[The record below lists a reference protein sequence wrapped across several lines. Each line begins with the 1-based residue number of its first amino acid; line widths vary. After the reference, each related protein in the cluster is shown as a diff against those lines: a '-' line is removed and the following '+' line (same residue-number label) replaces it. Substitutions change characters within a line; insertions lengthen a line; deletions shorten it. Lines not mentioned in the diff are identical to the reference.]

1 MVTPRRVTLTLT
13 VILTAMA
20 LSGAV
25 ARPSSSPV
33 RAHPSSTQTDLCRT
47 FETADLRLPTW
58 SSTSR
63 LPLEQ
68 SSDRSDRVLGQNS
81 SSWPLC
87 AGAGEA
93 GASRATVE
101 YGGPLGL
108 HLGEIWSKAFRV
120 VNVEPNISCDLLI
133 MAMAASVF
141 ACFCLLGR
149 TFLKGLALR
158 LHAFLFKPA
167 RWSDMPPLTELCA
180 STFIRLIVGVQYIFS
195 ITRWAMI
202 GSICCATWTTLV
214 YVHCFFAFQFWH
226 RI

>member
-1 MVTPRRVTLTLT
+1 MAQNFNMVTPQRVTLTLA

-93 GASRATVE
+93 SAWQATVE
-101 YGGPLGL
+101 YGGPMGL
-108 HLGEIWSKAFRV
+108 HLGEIWSEALRV
-120 VNVEPNISCDLLI
+120 VNVEPNISCDPHHLTT
-133 MAMAASVF
+133 
-141 ACFCLLGR
+141 GR
-149 TFLKGLALR
+149 L
-158 LHAFLFKPA
+158 
-167 RWSDMPPLTELCA
+167 
-180 STFIRLIVGVQYIFS
+180 
-195 ITRWAMI
+195 
-202 GSICCATWTTLV
+202 
-214 YVHCFFAFQFWH
+214 
-226 RI
+226 